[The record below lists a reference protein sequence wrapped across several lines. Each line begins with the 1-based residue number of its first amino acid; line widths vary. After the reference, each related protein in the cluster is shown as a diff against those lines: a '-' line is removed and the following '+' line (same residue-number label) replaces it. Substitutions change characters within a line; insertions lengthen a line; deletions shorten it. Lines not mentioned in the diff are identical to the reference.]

1 MNNLITNQPKIYEG
15 NRGNFYNECFPILK
29 KLFDENDLKL
39 ADKIQIQSSHK
50 FDRRSKSVQGT
61 CFPTMYSSDNETM
74 HITISPSLN
83 GETVDNTIKALG
95 VMAHELV
102 HTIEG
107 CLNHGKLFKD
117 NAEKIGLRGKPT
129 SIGAILEGDRASVE
143 FNNFIVTNVINTLGC
158 LPEKALLSLKSGKGS
173 RTKKI
178 ICNKCRYRNSATGQ
192 KVIEWSQRGG
202 FACNDCGQYHD
213 DYAVYFD
220 GASQPPTDL
229 FEVQFNYC
237 D

>member
-1 MNNLITNQPKIYEG
+1 MNNLITNQPKIYDG
-15 NRGNFYNECFPILK
+15 NRLNFYNDCFPILK

-39 ADKIQIQSSHK
+39 AEKIQLHSSHGYD
-50 FDRRSKSVQGT
+50 DRGYAIGLCHPSR
-61 CFPTMYSSDNETM
+61 YSSDNQTR

-107 CLNHGKLFKD
+107 CLNHGHLFKT

-129 SIGAILEGDRASVE
+129 CIGAIIEGDNASVE
-143 FNNFIVTNVINTLGC
+143 FNDFIVTNVINTLGC
-158 LPEKALLSLKSGKGS
+158 LPEQALLKLKSGKGS

-178 ICNKCRYRNSATGQ
+178 ICNKCGYRNSATGQ

-220 GASQPPTDL
+220 GASQPATDL